1 MGTGSQ
7 LSRRTFPSPSWIC
20 VYWEEWKEWKR
31 VKATLPPWDLIFVH
45 IVRFPWPFVG
55 AHLNSWW
62 RDMWGSR
69 VFSQGSDTMT
79 WLRLEHKPHQPGV
92 QQTNRWDHCITIL
105 IWKLALT
112 TWWGY
117 VAVAAKIFHSEAITM
132 YSLELYKEKE
142 NWKKKLNSGGNNSD
156 KNNSTIFLAFQ
167 SDFQNYSRLHD

>member
-31 VKATLPPWDLIFVH
+31 VKAPLPPFWFDICPYCTVSLAFCWCPFELLVKGY
-45 IVRFPWPFVG
+45 VGLTSLFP
-55 AHLNSWW
+55 
-62 RDMWGSR
+62 
-69 VFSQGSDTMT
+69 GSDTMT

-112 TWWGY
+112 TWRGY

-142 NWKKKLNSGGNNSD
+142 NWKKNSIQGETTQIKITLPS
-156 KNNSTIFLAFQ
+156 F
-167 SDFQNYSRLHD
+167 

>member
-1 MGTGSQ
+1 MCLVRGM
-7 LSRRTFPSPSWIC
+7 
-20 VYWEEWKEWKR
+20 ER
-31 VKATLPPWDLIFVH
+31 VKEGKSYPPPM
-45 IVRFPWPFVG
+45 RFDICPYCTVSLAICWCPFELLVEGYVG
-55 AHLNSWW
+55 LTSL
-62 RDMWGSR
+62 
-69 VFSQGSDTMT
+69 SQGSDTMT

-117 VAVAAKIFHSEAITM
+117 VAVAAKISHSEAITM

-142 NWKKKLNSGGNNSD
+142 NWKKKFNSGGNNSE

-167 SDFQNYSRLHD
+167 SDFQNYTRLHDK